1 MPTTVNIYDA
11 KTQFSRLV
19 ARAAAGEEI
28 LIARAGKPIVRL
40 VPIATAAPRRPGL
53 LKGLTVPDALFEPLP
68 PDELARWE

>member
-40 VPIATAAPRRPGL
+40 VSIATAAPRRPGL